1 MTTGGGPRW
10 ARISTAANPAR
21 SPGTRACPAE
31 GRAAAGGSPSGFLG
45 LQTSSFTDFLAAH
58 SPGLLPG
65 RAGPQAVTAA
75 ISPAVRDLPH
85 ATTIVAAVCDG
96 GVVLAGDRRAT
107 LGNMI
112 AKRDVEKVFRS
123 DEYSGMGYAGT
134 GSLGIEFVRL
144 FQVELEHY
152 EKMEGRSLSLEGKAN
167 RLASMVRG
175 NLGAAMQGLVVVPLF
190 VGYDEDAGQGRIF
203 SYDVAGGPY
212 EEQRFY
218 SIGSGSLF
226 ARGALKKLYADG
238 MSADD
243 AVLACVQALYDAAD
257 DDSATGGP
265 DLTRR
270 IFPVIATITADGFR
284 KLPEAESEQIS
295 EQVVR
300 DRMNLARRPVRR
312 RCSNG

>member
-1 MTTGGGPRW
+1 MGSYFDGSQSGPFAGDRGM
-10 ARISTAANPAR
+10 S
-21 SPGTRACPAE
+21 
-31 GRAAAGGSPSGFLG
+31 GRGQGAAGSPPPGFMG
-45 LQTSSFTDFLAAH
+45 LQTSSFTDFLASH
-58 SPGLLPG
+58 SPELLPG
-65 RAGPQAVTAA
+65 RMKPSADSGQGTPNQV
-75 ISPAVRDLPH
+75 IRDLPH
-85 ATTIVAAVCDG
+85 ATTIVAAMCAG

-107 LGNMI
+107 AGSMI

-123 DEYSGMGYAGT
+123 DEFSAMGYAGT
-134 GSLGIEFVRL
+134 GSVGIEFVRL

-167 RLASMVRG
+167 RLAWMVRG

-190 VGYDEDAGQGRIF
+190 VGYDEDADRGRIF

-226 ARGALKKLYADG
+226 ARGALKKLYVDG
-238 MSADD
+238 MPARD

-265 DLTRR
+265 DLARR
-270 IFPVIATITADGFR
+270 IFPVIATITADGYR
-284 KLPEAESEQIS
+284 KLPESESEEIS

-300 DRMNLARRPVRR
+300 SRMARPDGPVAPLRD
-312 RCSNG
+312 S

>member
-1 MTTGGGPRW
+1 MGSYFDGSQPGPFAGDRGMSGRGQGAAGGPR
-10 ARISTAANPAR
+10 
-21 SPGTRACPAE
+21 
-31 GRAAAGGSPSGFLG
+31 SGFMG
-45 LQTSSFTDFLAAH
+45 LQTSSFTDFLASH

-65 RAGPQAVTAA
+65 RMTSSADSGQGGPH
-75 ISPAVRDLPH
+75 PAVRDLPH
-85 ATTIVAAVCDG
+85 ATTIIAAMCEG

-107 LGNMI
+107 AGSMI
-112 AKRDVEKVFRS
+112 AKRDVEKVFRT
-123 DEYSGMGYAGT
+123 DEFSAMGYAGT
-134 GSLGIEFVRL
+134 GSVGIEFVRL

-167 RLASMVRG
+167 RLAWMVRG

-190 VGYDEDAGQGRIF
+190 VGYDEETGRGRMF

-238 MSADD
+238 MPARD
-243 AVLACVQALYDAAD
+243 AALACVQALYDAAD

-270 IFPVIATITADGFR
+270 LFPVIATVTADGFR
-284 KLPEAESEQIS
+284 KLPEAESAEIA
-295 EQVVR
+295 EQVVQGRMARPDGPVAPLR
-300 DRMNLARRPVRR
+300 D
-312 RCSNG
+312 S